1 MKSSTILITFI
12 LSMFAS
18 IHNVQ
23 AEEQEEHPI
32 LLLNEDSTFHFEILG
47 GLGQALTGGGD
58 ISPILGAAKNV
69 TPGDF
74 DKFTDIFY
82 RLANETKAAALDP
95 ANAYDPINVRDTW
108 FSAASYF
115 RRADWF
121 THGDWDDPMINQLWE
136 EMLSAFNKGISALPI
151 PGQRVRIPAD
161 NFTVEAI
168 WYSANSGGK
177 HKKHPTLILGG
188 GYDGAQEDMYHT
200 IVTNALARGWNA
212 LTYEGPGQPT
222 VRRNQNLGFIPHW
235 ERVLTPTVDW
245 LLANKRAEV
254 DTKRLALYGHSMGG
268 YLAARAG
275 AFEPRVKAILLNGGI
290 FDVHESYLGQ
300 SPAVL
305 TDLYKSG
312 QKDAFDETALSLLSN
327 PNVSSQIRWGIE
339 HGMWA
344 FKTRSPY
351 DFFHQTEQYT
361 LKDVISSIKV
371 PVWIADA
378 ELEGFFR
385 GQPQK
390 VKEAL
395 GEKATLH
402 PFTGTAGYHC
412 QAGALQELN
421 RAIFAWLHKTL
432 G

>member
-1 MKSSTILITFI
+1 MKYFTLLSGFI
-12 LSMFAS
+12 LSTFAG
-18 IHNVQ
+18 IRNVQ
-23 AEEQEEHPI
+23 AEEQDDHPI

-74 DKFTDIFY
+74 DKFTNIFY
-82 RLANETKAAALDP
+82 RLANETKAQALKP
-95 ANAYDPINVRDTW
+95 SNAYDPINVRDTW

-115 RRADWF
+115 RRADSF
-121 THGDWDDPMINQLWE
+121 THGDWEDPLINHLWE
-136 EMLSAFNKGISALPI
+136 EMLSAFDKAISSLPV
-151 PGQRVRIPAD
+151 PGQRVKIPAD

-168 WYSANSGGK
+168 WYSAPSGGK
-177 HKKHPTLILGG
+177 RKKQPTLILGG

-200 IVTNALARGWNA
+200 IVTNALARGCNA

-222 VRRNQNLGFIPHW
+222 VRRNQSLGFIPNW
-235 ERVLTPTVDW
+235 ERVLTPTIDW
-245 LLANKRAEV
+245 LLANKGAEV

-290 FDVHESYLGQ
+290 FDVHESYLDQ
-300 SPAVL
+300 SPPVL
-305 TDLYKSG
+305 IDLYKSG
-312 QKDAFDETALSLLSN
+312 QKDAFDETAFSMLSN
-327 PNVSSQIRWGIE
+327 PN
-339 HGMWA
+339 
-344 FKTRSPY
+344 
-351 DFFHQTEQYT
+351 YT
-361 LKDVISSIKV
+361 LKDAIGRIKV
-371 PVWIADA
+371 PAWIADA
-378 ELEGFFR
+378 ELEGFFL

-390 VKEAL
+390 VKDAL
-395 GEKATLH
+395 GEKPSLH

-412 QAGALQELN
+412 QAGVLQELN